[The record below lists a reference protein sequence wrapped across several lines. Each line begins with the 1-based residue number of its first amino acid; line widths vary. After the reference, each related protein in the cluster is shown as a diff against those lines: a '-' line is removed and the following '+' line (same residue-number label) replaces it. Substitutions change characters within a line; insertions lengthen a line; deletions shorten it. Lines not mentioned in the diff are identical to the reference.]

1 MNANTSTHLDE
12 LVTGSD
18 EAPNKVSIASAKGPV
33 AKIARHYVSDLD
45 LPAPYMPDRL
55 LGFVLHL
62 SYEEV
67 KIVTCDPW
75 KRQCGGVP
83 RNSLVLI
90 RLSPTMV
97 SDAESESCDR
107 LIMVRITE
115 SIPTPVDADVQQ
127 AIFQIHKA
135 QAAVDP
141 ITNKEF
147 QWSALKGKIVG
158 TYYDKGGDNGK
169 PEIRF
174 GLDVDTFFSPHYYE
188 VYVPRSEHLE
198 VLVNAFSE
206 DPNPLEIGDLRYTET
221 PPVAGKDAVPVK
233 VDPSDFVGKSYGHRT
248 ALFGKTRFGK
258 SNTMKVIADTIL
270 ARSAAGQI
278 IFDPSGEYTYWNEQD
293 HGCLAIRYPSQCRRF
308 SLTPRTHPKEQ
319 AHGLQEPESLLVNFY
334 KQPDVGHSII
344 FSLWEGELGRV
355 PDYIVPAQGW
365 EPRPLAACPNQG
377 TDISGYNHYW
387 RTMSIWFGILKEA
400 GFQAP
405 SGMDV
410 PIIFPCAVKDR
421 LMADQSLGPTLAKNG
436 TKMSEKQLIAVVP
449 ALLKKV
455 YQILQ
460 ESPNLFPASKTTG
473 EPYFSTTEEGLLKI
487 LSGTVGTGARKF
499 SRFNPYH
506 SVQGSDVFKEII
518 ETAQAGK
525 TVFVDLSMGD
535 ERVRKAL
542 ADRVSKSLLISQ
554 MRLFNQNNLGNRFVV
569 LYFEEAHNLFPKS
582 DKEVDTD
589 IYNKLAKEGAKFHI
603 SMVYATQ
610 SISTLSPD
618 LMKNTE
624 NFIVTHLDDDR
635 EVKELEHKRA
645 FRDIAADVERITSK
659 GYVRMATVSLPFA
672 LPVQIRKF
680 EGAPISQATSTSN
693 DSGA

>member
-1 MNANTSTHLDE
+1 MNAHTSTHLDE
-12 LVTGSD
+12 LVTGTD
-18 EAPNKVSIASAKGPV
+18 NATNTANIAPVEGMV

-67 KIVTCDPW
+67 KIITCDPW

-90 RLSPTMV
+90 RLSRAMV
-97 SDAESESCDR
+97 SDAEEVSCDR

-127 AIFQIHKA
+127 AIFQIHKS
-135 QAAVDP
+135 QASVDP

-158 TYYDKGGDNGK
+158 TYYDKAAESGK
-169 PEIRF
+169 SEICF

-188 VYVPRSEHLE
+188 VYVPSSEHLE

-221 PPVAGKDAVPVK
+221 PPVAGIDAVPVK

-258 SNTMKVIADTIL
+258 SNTMKVVADTIL
-270 ARSAAGQI
+270 ARNAAGQI

-293 HGCLAIRYPSQCRRF
+293 RGCLAIRYAGQCRRF
-308 SLTPRTHPKEQ
+308 SLKPRAHPKEQ
-319 AHGLQEPESLLVNFY
+319 AHGLHEPESLLVNFY
-334 KQPDVGHSII
+334 KQPDVGHSIV

-365 EPRPLAACPNQG
+365 EPLPLAACPDQA
-377 TDISGYNHYW
+377 TDKSGYNHYW
-387 RTMSIWFGILKEA
+387 RTMSIWYGILKEA
-400 GFQAP
+400 GLQAP
-405 SGMDV
+405 PGMHV
-410 PIIFPCAVKDR
+410 PIDFPGPVKNQ
-421 LMADQSLGPTLAKNG
+421 LMADQNLEPSITKNG
-436 TKMSEKQLIAVVP
+436 TKMSVKQPIAVIP

-455 YQILQ
+455 YQLLQ
-460 ESPNLFPASKTTG
+460 ENPKLFPASKRTG
-473 EPYFSTTEEGLLKI
+473 EPYFNTTEEGLLKI

-499 SRFNPYH
+499 SRFKPYH
-506 SVQGSDVFKEII
+506 SIQGSDVFKEIV
-518 ETAQAGK
+518 ETAQSGK

-542 ADRVSKSLLISQ
+542 ADRVSKSLLTSQ
-554 MRLFNQNNLGNRFVV
+554 MQLFNQNKLGNRFVV

-589 IYNKLAKEGAKFHI
+589 VYNKLAKEGAKFHI

-680 EGAPISQATSTSN
+680 EGAPIIPAASASSDN
-693 DSGA
+693 GA